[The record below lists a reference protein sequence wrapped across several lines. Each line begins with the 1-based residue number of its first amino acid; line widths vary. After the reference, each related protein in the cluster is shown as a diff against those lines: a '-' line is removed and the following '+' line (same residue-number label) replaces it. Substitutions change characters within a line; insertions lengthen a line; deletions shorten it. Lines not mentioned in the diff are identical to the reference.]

1 MNCIWVNRWS
11 ANRISTLWYLVL
23 QFPLLMV
30 SIWFATAQGAA
41 GQEGSSDPIR
51 VGMIGLDTSHT
62 VAFAKIIRE
71 SQSKGGPVGRLKLVA
86 AYPGGSSDIPSS
98 ANRVEGYT
106 KELRESGIEI
116 VDSIPKLV
124 GMVDAVLLTSLDGR
138 KHLEQVIPVFQ
149 GGKPCFID
157 KPLAADLADAL
168 AIQMAA
174 ERFQG
179 KWFTS
184 SSLRFTP
191 TIWRYREN
199 SNRKVL
205 GAHAWSPC
213 ALEPHHNDLAWYG
226 IHGVEA
232 LYTAMGPGCLTVSR
246 THNDGNDVAV
256 GAWSDGRIGVF
267 RGIRNGQQ
275 GYGLTVFGA
284 DFVEND
290 AKYEGY
296 EPMVVRFAEFF
307 AGGPT
312 PVPNQESVEIMAFI
326 EAAQLSSQR
335 GGVPVSLEEAMTA
348 ARAEA
353 KKRLEMLL
361 EEKNAPR

>member
-1 MNCIWVNRWS
+1 MTCRRNICGLMFRALN
-11 ANRISTLWYLVL
+11 LF
-23 QFPLLMV
+23 FPVLMV
-30 SIWFATAQGAA
+30 TIWFATVQGAA
-41 GQEGSSDPIR
+41 GQEAPLDPIR

-71 SQSKGGPVGRLKLVA
+71 SQSKGGAVGRLRLVA

-98 ANRVEGYT
+98 ASRVEGYT
-106 KELRESGIEI
+106 KELRDSGVEI

-138 KHLEQVIPVFQ
+138 THLAQILPVFQ
-149 GGKPCFID
+149 GNKPCFID
-157 KPLAADLADAL
+157 KPLSADLADAL

-174 ERFQG
+174 EKYNG

-199 SNRKVL
+199 GNRKVL
-205 GAHAWSPC
+205 GAQAWSPC
-213 ALEPHHNDLAWYG
+213 SLEPHHNDLAWYG
-226 IHGVEA
+226 IHGIEA
-232 LYTAMGPGCLTVSR
+232 LYTAMGAGCRSVCR
-246 THNDGNDVAV
+246 THNEGTDVTV
-256 GAWSDGRIGVF
+256 GAWEDGRIGVF

-284 DFVEND
+284 DFIEND

-296 EPMVVRFAEFF
+296 EPLVIRFAEFF
-307 AGGPT
+307 AGGPS

-326 EAAQLSSQR
+326 EAAQVSSQR
-335 GGVPVSLEEAMTA
+335 GGIPVTLEEVMAA
-348 ARAEA
+348 ARVEA
-353 KKRLEMLL
+353 KKRLEMQIG
-361 EEKNAPR
+361 EKNAPR

>member
-1 MNCIWVNRWS
+1 LNRWS
-11 ANRISTLWYLVL
+11 LVL
-23 QFPLLMV
+23 PFPLLMV
-30 SIWFATAQGAA
+30 SIWFAIAQGSA

-157 KPLAADLADAL
+157 KPLSADLADAL
-168 AIQMAA
+168 AIQMAS
-174 ERFQG
+174 EKFQG

-199 SNRKVL
+199 SNRKIL

-213 ALEPHHNDLAWYG
+213 SLEPHHNDLAWYG

-232 LYTAMGPGCLTVSR
+232 LYTAMGAGCRTVSR
-246 THNDGNDVAV
+246 THNDGNDVTV

-267 RGIRNGQQ
+267 RGIRDGQQ
-275 GYGLTVFGA
+275 AYGLTVFGA
-284 DFVEND
+284 DFIENE

-307 AGGPT
+307 AGGPV

-335 GGVPVSLEEAMTA
+335 GGVPVSLTEAVDA
-348 ARAEA
+348 ARVQA
-353 KKRLEMLL
+353 KHRLQTLL
-361 EEKNAPR
+361 GEKNAP